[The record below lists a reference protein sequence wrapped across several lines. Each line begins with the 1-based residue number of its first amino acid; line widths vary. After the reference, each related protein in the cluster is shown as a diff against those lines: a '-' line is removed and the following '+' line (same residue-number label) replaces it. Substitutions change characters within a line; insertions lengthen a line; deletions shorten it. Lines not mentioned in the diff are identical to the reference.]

1 MAHSNKFAHLGT
13 QSWALDEDEE
23 ARTAEVATASNDPAD
38 RLDCQQAAARRGI
51 WSSRLSRFP
60 RCRAWDSTASGSWRE
75 HPTRSSCLRVRRMR
89 TVRAS
94 LLRALRSSTQLFG
107 AKAP

>member
-23 ARTAEVATASNDPAD
+23 ARTVEVATASNDPAV
-38 RLDCQQAAARRGI
+38 RLDFQQAARRELF

-60 RCRAWDSTASGSWRE
+60 RFRAWDSTASGSWRE
-75 HPTRSSCLRVRRMR
+75 HPTRYVCLHWRMMR

-94 LLRALRSSTQLFG
+94 LLRALPSST
-107 AKAP
+107 